1 MSNPKMG
8 PNETITGLELLMKL
22 SPKDRKKLIS
32 KLLNGELPIDR
43 GSKTQQEHPTT
54 LLWDPSAD
62 HEDGPY
68 ETYYKNGQLERRG
81 TYVAGKEDGPY
92 ENYHDNGE
100 LEQKGTYVAGE
111 RHGPWEFCNS
121 NGELDMEGT
130 YNMDGECGEWIEYGE
145 TVTYDPC
152 PPD

>member
-8 PNETITGLELLMKL
+8 LNETITGLELLMKL
-22 SPKDRKKLIS
+22 SPKDQKKLIS

-68 ETYYKNGQLERRG
+68 ETYYENGQLQQKG
-81 TYVAGKEDGPY
+81 TYAAGELDGPY